1 MKYSLCDDFLNAK
14 KIVYPMVKYLSS
26 YLDGTKDYA
35 PWSVEIHPTAK
46 CNHRCIHCSY
56 QERNESRVEMP
67 KEMFWNL
74 LESLIQMKVHGVYFS
89 GGGEP
94 CTYEGLSDGIQNLK
108 ENGVEVALVTNG
120 TLFERMGLMEVADCI
135 NYIAFSVPSC
145 TEDIYEKITG
155 RKLMEEVLSLPDK
168 IKKRWGGRA
177 PILGARVVITNL
189 IAEEV
194 PCILTTLKKRNF
206 DYALFKIVRDYED
219 RGLGVSEEMI
229 DKLKIEVQNLK
240 ENGDLDSR
248 FTNLER
254 IFAYRNPYNP
264 DGICHINRMGLLA
277 AITPEGDVYPNISE
291 IGHSEFKIGNLYEQ
305 SFEKIWNSEKHKH
318 VKDISDRQWQSGLCK
333 NCRAI
338 SYNLRI
344 QDMVGHLPC
353 EEDPFI

>member
-1 MKYSLCDDFLNAK
+1 MKYSLCGDFLNSK
-14 KIVYPMVKYLSS
+14 KIVYPMAKCLSS
-26 YLDGTKDYA
+26 YLKGKADYA

-67 KEMFWNL
+67 KEMFQKL
-74 LESLIQMKVHGVYFS
+74 IESLVHMKVHGVYFS

-94 CTYEGLSDGIQNLK
+94 CTYEGLPEGIRQLK
-108 ENGVEVALVTNG
+108 QNGVEVALVTNG

-145 TEDIYEKITG
+145 TEQMYEKITG
-155 RKLMEEVLSLPDK
+155 RNLMGEVLSLPAK
-168 IKKRWGGRA
+168 IKERWGEVA
-177 PILGARVVITNL
+177 PILGARVVVTNL

-194 PCILTTLKKRNF
+194 PYILATLKERNF

-219 RGLGVSEEMI
+219 RGLGVSEEMTE
-229 DKLKIEVQNLK
+229 KLKDEVQKLK
-240 ENGDLDSR
+240 EKGELDPS
-248 FTNLER
+248 FTNLDR
-254 IFAYRNPYNP
+254 IFAYRKPYNAE
-264 DGICHINRMGLLA
+264 GICHINRMGLLSA
-277 AITPEGDVYPNISE
+277 VTPEGDVYPNISE
-291 IGHSEFKIGNLYEQ
+291 IGHDEFKVGSLQEQ
-305 SFEKIWNSEKHKH
+305 SFEDIWNGEMHRR
-318 VKDISDRQWQSGLCK
+318 VKEVSDKQWKSGMCK

-344 QDMVGHLPC
+344 QDIVGNMPR